1 MHSLHVNMPSDHT
14 RNDLNVSSR
23 LRRMLKASG
32 LPRVGQAHILRMRYA
47 QVTHVLCLMQRHCT
61 HGRIVLAFRVLLE
74 GWADTEEEDTRV
86 GGYQD
91 RLLNAVNDIHT
102 SIEQMMHADWNV
114 DVPACRLE

>member
-1 MHSLHVNMPSDHT
+1 MHLLHVNMPRDHT

-32 LPRVGQAHILRMRYA
+32 LPRVGPAHILRMRYA
-47 QVTHVLCLMQRHCT
+47 EMTHVLCLMQRHCT
-61 HGRIVLAFRVLLE
+61 HGRIVSAMQELLE
-74 GWADTEEEDTRV
+74 GWTDTEEEDTRV

-102 SIEQMMHADWNV
+102 SIERMLHADWNN
-114 DVPACRLE
+114 DV

>member
-1 MHSLHVNMPSDHT
+1 MHLLHVNMPRDHT

-32 LPRVGQAHILRMRYA
+32 LPSVGPAHILRMRYA

-61 HGRIVLAFRVLLE
+61 HGRIVLAMRELLE
-74 GWADTEEEDTRV
+74 GWTDTEEEDTRV

-91 RLLNAVNDIHT
+91 RLLNAVNAIHT
-102 SIEQMMHADWNV
+102 SIEQMLHADWNN
-114 DVPACRLE
+114 DV